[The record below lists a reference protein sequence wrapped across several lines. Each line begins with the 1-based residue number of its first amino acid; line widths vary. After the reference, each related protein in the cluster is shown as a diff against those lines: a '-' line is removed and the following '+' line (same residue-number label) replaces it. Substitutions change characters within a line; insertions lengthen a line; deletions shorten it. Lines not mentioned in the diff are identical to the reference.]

1 MNQVLHCLI
10 SWISFWLRW
19 LSVVSAVFL
28 RRMKSIPWILFICF
42 TNVKEIHVLYYHCA
56 WFGYPTNPSNYLQVI
71 RLGNNCK
78 NDIDHLNFPRLFK
91 VTVNKTKLVV
101 IRVGT
106 CKPLKTKLTVFAELN
121 YQPAR
126 YRGHQNKLDCI
137 TQQIIRKLRVWGFNF
152 FYSHWILGNLSWIC
166 TSANILV
173 VVTCREVTDFT

>member
-28 RRMKSIPWILFICF
+28 RRMKFIPWILFICF
-42 TNVKEIHVLYYHCA
+42 TNVKEIHVPYYHCA
-56 WFGYPTNPSNYLQVI
+56 WFGYPTNPSNYLQVV

-91 VTVNKTKLVV
+91 VTINKTKLVA

-106 CKPLKTKLTVFAELN
+106 CMQAFKDKTNCVCWIELSACALPRTSKQTGLYYSADN
-121 YQPAR
+121 
-126 YRGHQNKLDCI
+126 
-137 TQQIIRKLRVWGFNF
+137 TQTKGVRL
-152 FYSHWILGNLSWIC
+152 
-166 TSANILV
+166 
-173 VVTCREVTDFT
+173 